1 MNIIG
6 YLSGAPRVSTLPEAE
21 ATGPKS
27 HILGIINAF
36 ENLGWQVKPFIVG
49 NQMPKKVYGFKSRSI
64 LTKNIFTRFI
74 ADIFRIVFGFINENK
89 AINEVGSVQFV
100 YERFGIFQHLGRVF
114 QKNKIPWVLETNGPF
129 FSEASEER
137 KSLVLKNIARK
148 MELMA
153 YKNCDLL
160 VCVTDELKKIIIE
173 EFDIT
178 EHKIVVI
185 PNGVDIHH
193 FNPENVNPIRFFD
206 LPTIGFVG
214 AIIRRQGIDLLIKAL
229 SELNQKGIKY
239 GLVIIG
245 EGSEKNKLIDEVN
258 TLGLQNQVKFTG
270 FMPREVIPAYI
281 SGFDIGYSGQIPSGK
296 GYLSRMYHSPLKIY
310 EYLAMGKPVLATAFD
325 DAKKILE
332 NSEVGYLLEP
342 GSLKSLIQTLEW
354 AFNQRE
360 KWKTYG
366 LNARILIEENHS
378 WESRVVKIINLI
390 EEKISLIQE

>member
-332 NSEVGYLLEP
+332 NNEVGYLLEP